1 MKKTP
6 LLSILIISSLLLT
19 IPGIALNLHLFETT
33 ESYNYSIEKVASS
46 STIHE
51 IKTIASEMISR
62 LSKNRSTALVEE
74 TLENNGEERPDP
86 KKDSTW
92 FNESNR
98 EKEIFDTN
106 EKPDNRSGDDDPDNK
121 TVSGDEGDV
130 YPPPEWYDPNILP
143 EQYVE
148 NPLWATVD
156 DDYFLDAC
164 FIGDSRTKGFGMY
177 SGLKTTTY
185 AKVGLQLYKVFD
197 DRVVDTV
204 DGKLTV
210 PEALAVGPQFG
221 KIYLMFGLNE
231 MGWGNDEMFIEK
243 YYELIDAIKALQPG
257 AIIYV
262 QQVMHVSKKKMT
274 ESPTFS
280 NARIDQRNELL
291 REMAK
296 NENVYYI
303 QLNDVFTDEEGN
315 LPEGYSFDGVHMSAA
330 TMQIWKD
337 YLKTHAITA
346 DTVSAPAQ
354 ETEPAEPSENEV
366 PEEPAEEEAPSE
378 PAPAQ
383 EPYRDPNTGLLID
396 PATGFPIDPDSGLPI
411 DPATGRPAGT

>member
-1 MKKTP
+1 MKKNP

-121 TVSGDEGDV
+121 TVSGDEGGV

-366 PEEPAEEEAPSE
+366 PEEPAEEEAPAE

>member
-1 MKKTP
+1 MKKNP
-6 LLSILIISSLLLT
+6 LLSILIISSLLLS
-19 IPGIALNLHLFETT
+19 IPGTALNLHLFETT
-33 ESYNYSIEKVASS
+33 ESYNYSVEKVAASS
-46 STIHE
+46 AIHE
-51 IKTIASEMISR
+51 IKTLTSEMMAR
-62 LSKNRSTALVEE
+62 LSKNRTSDIVEE
-74 TLENNGEERPDP
+74 TLESISEDRPYV
-86 KKDSTW
+86 KKDATW
-92 FNESNR
+92 FDESSKKKTGDQQESEDGGSGKNAG
-98 EKEIFDTN
+98 
-106 EKPDNRSGDDDPDNK
+106 SGDGVSENG
-121 TVSGDEGDV
+121 TVSGDEGGV

-274 ESPTFS
+274 ESPTFR
-280 NARIDQRNELL
+280 NDRIDHRNELL

-303 QLNDVFTDEEGN
+303 ELNEVFTDEEGN
-315 LPEGYSFDGVHMSAA
+315 LPEGYSFDGVHMSAS

-346 DTVSAPAQ
+346 DTVSAPAP

-396 PATGFPIDPDSGLPI
+396 PDSGLPI
-411 DPATGRPAGT
+411 DPSTGRPAGT